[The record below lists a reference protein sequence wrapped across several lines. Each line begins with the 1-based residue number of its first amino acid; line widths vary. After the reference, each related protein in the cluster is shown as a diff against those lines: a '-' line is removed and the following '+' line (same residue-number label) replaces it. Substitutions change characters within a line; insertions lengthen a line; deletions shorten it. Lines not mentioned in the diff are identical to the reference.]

1 MRVAITI
8 FILGAVA
15 MPLSAQ
21 TTIRFASD
29 EVRKAAERPE
39 IAAAIAAGRVVG
51 SATLNHDVDTF
62 AAGQA
67 PELMVNSP
75 GNRVLTGAQAV
86 GAFKAVLIDY
96 SSSERVIEYAAVH
109 PTGEV
114 LLMGAEHITP
124 RGNTR
129 NAGKVETYRVTEIW
143 RQIGGEWK
151 VSVRQAT
158 ITDVK

>member
-1 MRVAITI
+1 MRIVVTAIL
-8 FILGAVA
+8 LGALA

-21 TTIRFASD
+21 TTISFASD
-29 EVRKAAERPE
+29 NVREAAKTPE

-51 SATLNHDVDTF
+51 SASLAHDVDMF

-75 GNRVLTGAQAV
+75 ANRVLSGPQTI
-86 GAFKAVLIDY
+86 GAFKAGLIDY
-96 SSSERVIEYAAVH
+96 SSAERVIEYAAIR

-114 LLMGAEHITP
+114 LLMGAEHVTP

-129 NAGKVETYRVTEIW
+129 NAGKAETYRVTEIC
-143 RQIGGEWK
+143 RQIGGQWK
-151 VSVRQAT
+151 LSVRQAT

>member
-1 MRVAITI
+1 MRFATTT
-8 FILGAVA
+8 FMLGAVT

-21 TTIRFASD
+21 TTIRFASE
-29 EVRKAAERPE
+29 EVREAAQRPE
-39 IAAAIAAGRVVG
+39 IAAAIAAGRAVG
-51 SATLNHDVDTF
+51 SATLNHDVDAF
-62 AAGQA
+62 ATGQA

-75 GNRVLTGAQAV
+75 ADRVLSGAQTV
-86 GAFKAVLIDY
+86 GAFKAGLIDY
-96 SSSERVIEYAAVH
+96 GSSERVIEYAAVR

-124 RGNTR
+124 RGKTR

-143 RQIGGEWK
+143 RQVGSEWK
-151 VSVRQAT
+151 LSVRQAT